1 MISWNRE
8 GILFSPFLSLWVLY
22 VRSQATVCYL
32 LHAGLCP
39 QQHTNGQSAHCLSFG
54 SVTVDAVSLILH
66 SWRLK
71 RGKNHQRSFLAS
83 PDITSAL
90 CVFFFCF
97 FLLTSGANISWKKIP
112 TLCLYKVPL
121 SSVTLK
127 WLFVPTLAMPNVAY
141 FANVAEIREKYNFL
155 MRSLLKFPT
164 VWRFKCMCF

>member
-90 CVFFFCF
+90 CVFFLF
-97 FLLTSGANISWKKIP
+97 FFTHLWCKHLLKEKTYSLPLQGPSILCDIEVAVRANISHAKCCL
-112 TLCLYKVPL
+112 LC
-121 SSVTLK
+121 
-127 WLFVPTLAMPNVAY
+127 
-141 FANVAEIREKYNFL
+141 
-155 MRSLLKFPT
+155 
-164 VWRFKCMCF
+164 KCGRN